1 MPSTSKWVSRIT
13 KSVDV
18 DETSKATAIMRGQI
32 VAVLGSW
39 RDDDKE
45 KDFVSPQADI
55 YAFGGIV
62 RRELIA
68 KNVMAKNE
76 LLQQKLQDFNQDD
89 FKFDFDADGMALH
102 KDTFV
107 PSATDIDLHM
117 DCEKQ
122 DKTYLLQTMVGYL
135 ERHIP
140 EFKITLKKQSANYC
154 YDRIIVTT
162 HKHPMAH
169 VLSVQLDIVLGHD
182 ISLLPDFTTNQ
193 LSVNLR
199 TGELN
204 LFGQMQW
211 WTNFNA
217 LHDVFDL
224 ERCGGLSSLL
234 SGGRDLKLK
243 AKTAILA
250 DINDKISR
258 VLLLSFK
265 SWKEHSL
272 KLDEHV
278 SVRAYLAYVFRII
291 QYRQSKLT
299 DDGFVLK
306 NFKQE
311 VFNGGFVCDHEG
323 FIQKIDD
330 DIILMTVADHY
341 DGRIM
346 QHMDDGKFLAIDYS
360 EEDGGAEEGEEDSE
374 DDEEGYEFDDGDIRT
389 VYACNGCNGFHDI
402 VKHLL

>member
-1 MPSTSKWVSRIT
+1 MSSTSKWVSRIS
-13 KSVDV
+13 KSLDV
-18 DETSKATAIMRGQI
+18 DEISKATAGIRRLI
-32 VAVLGSW
+32 LATLATW
-39 RDDDKE
+39 RDDDE
-45 KDFVSPQADI
+45 EEEFVSPEADI

-68 KNVMAKNE
+68 KNVMANNE
-76 LLQQKLQDFNQDD
+76 LLQEKLQDFNQDD
-89 FKFDFDADGMALH
+89 SKFDFDADGMALH

-122 DKTYLLQTMVGYL
+122 DKTNLLQKMFGYL
-135 ERHIP
+135 KRRLP
-140 EFKITLKKQSANYC
+140 EFKISLNEQNAVYC
-154 YDRIIVTT
+154 YDRIVVSTY
-162 HKHPMAH
+162 KHPMAH

-182 ISLLPDFTTNQ
+182 TILFPDFTTNQ

-204 LFGQMQW
+204 LFEASGQMKW
-211 WTNFNA
+211 WTNCNA
-217 LHDVFDL
+217 LHDVFELDGF
-224 ERCGGLSSLL
+224 RSFGSLL
-234 SGGRDLKLK
+234 SGGRDLKIT

-250 DINDKISR
+250 DINDKVSR

-265 SWKEHSL
+265 SWKKQSL
-272 KLDEHV
+272 KLKEHV
-278 SVRAYLAYVFRII
+278 SVQAYLAYVYRII

-306 NFKQE
+306 NFQQE
-311 VFNGGFVCDHEG
+311 LMNGGFVCDQDG

-330 DIILMTVADHY
+330 DIILMTVVDCY

-346 QHMDDGKFLAIDYS
+346 EHLGDGKFLEIDGVN
-360 EEDGGAEEGEEDSE
+360 EDGG
-374 DDEEGYEFDDGDIRT
+374 DDDQDVQYGQEFNDGDIRT

-402 VKHLL
+402 VQRLL

>member
-1 MPSTSKWVSRIT
+1 
-13 KSVDV
+13 
-18 DETSKATAIMRGQI
+18 MRGKI

-39 RDDDKE
+39 RDDGKE
-45 KDFVSPQADI
+45 QVFISPQADI

-68 KNVMAKNE
+68 KNVMDKNA
-76 LLQQKLQDFNQDD
+76 LLQEKLQDFNQDD

-135 ERHIP
+135 NRRLP
-140 EFKITLKKQSANYC
+140 EFKITLKKQSATYC
-154 YDRIIVTT
+154 YDRIIVST

-182 ISLLPDFTTNQ
+182 NILFPDFSTNQ
-193 LSVNLR
+193 LSINLR
-199 TGELN
+199 TGERH
-204 LFGQMQW
+204 LFEASGQMKW

-217 LHDVFDL
+217 VHDVFEL
-224 ERCGGLSSLL
+224 ERCRSFNSLL
-234 SGGRDLKLK
+234 SGGQDLKMIV
-243 AKTAILA
+243 KTAILA

-265 SWKEHSL
+265 SWKAQSL
-272 KLDEHV
+272 KLNEQV
-278 SVRAYLAYVFRII
+278 SVKAYLAYVYRII

-306 NFKQE
+306 NFQQE
-311 VFNGGFVCDHEG
+311 VFNGGFVCDQDG
-323 FIQKIDD
+323 FIQRIDD
-330 DIILMTVADHY
+330 DIILLTVADHHY
-341 DGRIM
+341 NGRIM
-346 QHMDDGKFLAIDYS
+346 EHLGDGKFLAIYN
-360 EEDGGAEEGEEDSE
+360 AEDSE
-374 DDEEGYEFDDGDIRT
+374 DDEEGYDFNDGDIRT

-402 VKHLL
+402 VQRLL